1 MSFLYPFFLF
11 ALLALAIPVI
21 IHFFNFKRYKT
32 VYFSNVQ
39 LLKLIKQDSKKKTQL
54 KQILILIARLLAI
67 SALVF
72 AFSRPYIPLNQKVT
86 HAAQQVVVIYI
97 DNSFSMKSE
106 GEKGSLLE
114 QAKQRAIEIANSY
127 KVGTQF
133 IILTSDF
140 SPQHQFP
147 LNKEQFVQQVAEIK
161 ESAHSPKL
169 SNVYSRAIQLGSET
183 QKKIEKNIF
192 LLSDFQKN
200 TSDFD
205 AIKADSSVFT
215 YLLPLKSSV
224 TNNLLIDSCWFE
236 VPGRKIGQSEILYV
250 QISNRSDQ
258 AYQNIPIRLTINDSL
273 KAISNISIAGQEKT
287 ILELNYTNNSE
298 GIQLCKVEL
307 DDYPVIYDNS
317 YFLSYLVRGKL
328 NALGIYNP
336 LENGSDYLKNLFAE
350 DELISYA
357 DYPENNVQI
366 SQIKNSS
373 CIFLINN
380 QKFSSGLINELN
392 SFVEEGGTLVIFP
405 GRLANYNELNLLLT
419 KLNNS
424 TIASFDTAT
433 VGISKIS
440 YEHDLFKEVFKKHE
454 DEADLPS
461 IKGYTILNTQMQAKG
476 SEVMSLRNGKSALTS
491 SSLGKG
497 TVYFFAF
504 PISKANFNFIR
515 HIIFVPTVYNM
526 VLQSGVQQKY
536 SYSIDSDEPILL
548 NSSAPISELKTINQQ
563 TKDEFITSVRTIGA
577 GKQQLILDELP
588 KSAGHYLIRDGNQ
601 VIQSISYNYSRKESD
616 TEFYADEELRKLMQS
631 SNFKQFQL
639 IESSEAGL
647 SESLQDYSNGKQL
660 WKLFI
665 IIAILFMMCEMAI
678 IRFWK

>member
-21 IHFFNFKRYKT
+21 IHFFNFKRYKI
-32 VYFSNVQ
+32 VYFSNVR

-114 QAKQRAIEIANSY
+114 QAKHRAIEIANSY

-169 SNVYSRAIQLGSET
+169 SEVYSRAIQLGSET

-357 DYPENNVQI
+357 DYPENNAQI

-392 SFVEEGGTLVIFP
+392 SFVEAGGTLVIFP
-405 GRLANYNELNLLLT
+405 ARLANYNELNLLLA

-461 IKGYTILNTQMQAKG
+461 IKGYTILNTRMQVQG

-504 PISKANFNFIR
+504 PLSKANFNFIR

-536 SYSIDSDEPILL
+536 SYSIDSDDPILL
-548 NSSAPISELKTINQQ
+548 NSSTAISELKTINQQ

-577 GKQQLILDELP
+577 GKQQLILDVLP

-616 TEFYADEELRKLMQS
+616 TGFYDDGELQKLMQS

-639 IESSEAGL
+639 IQSSEAGL

-660 WKLFI
+660 WKHFI

>member
-1 MSFLYPFFLF
+1 MSFLYPSFLF
-11 ALLALAIPVI
+11 ALLALTIPVI

-32 VYFSNVQ
+32 VYFSNVP

-54 KQILILIARLLAI
+54 KQILILVARLLTI
-67 SALVF
+67 IALVF
-72 AFSRPYIPLNQKVT
+72 GFSRPFIPLNNKTT

-114 QAKQRAIEIANSY
+114 QAKQQAIEIANSY

-140 SPQHQFP
+140 SPQHQFA

-169 SNVYSRAIQLGSET
+169 SEVYNRAIQVGPESL
-183 QKKIEKNIF
+183 KKVEKNIF

-205 AIKADSSVFT
+205 AIKADSSVYT
-215 YLLPLKSSV
+215 YLLPQKSSV

-287 ILELNYTNNSE
+287 VLELNYTNNSE

-307 DDYPVIYDNS
+307 DDYPIIYDNS
-317 YFLSYLVRGKL
+317 YFMSYLVRGKL
-328 NALGIYNP
+328 NAMGIYNS
-336 LENGSDYLKNLFAE
+336 LENGSEYLKNIFAE
-350 DELISYA
+350 DELITYV

-366 SQIKNSS
+366 SQIKNNS

-380 QKFSSGLINELN
+380 KNFSSGLINDLN
-392 SFVEEGGTLVIFP
+392 SFVEDGGTLAIFP
-405 GRLANYNELNLLLT
+405 NKLADYSELNLLLT
-419 KLNNS
+419 KLNSS
-424 TIASFDTAT
+424 TIASFDTT
-433 VGISKIS
+433 EVSISKIS
-440 YEHDLFKEVFKKHE
+440 YDHNLYKEVFKKHE

-461 IKGYTILNTQMQAKG
+461 VKGYTIFNEQTRNQG
-476 SEVMSLRNGKSALTS
+476 TEVMTFRNGKSALTS
-491 SSLGKG
+491 NFSGKG
-497 TVYFFAF
+497 TVYLFAF
-504 PISKANFNFIR
+504 PLNKANFNFIR
-515 HIIFVPTVYNM
+515 HIIFLPTVYNM
-526 VLQSGVQQKY
+526 VLQSGLQQKY
-536 SYSIDSDEPILL
+536 SYSIDSDEPVLL
-548 NSSAPISELKTINQQ
+548 NSNSPISELKTISQQ
-563 TKDEFITSVRTIGA
+563 TKEEFITSIRTVGK

-588 KSAGHYLIRDGNQ
+588 KNAGHYLISEGNQ
-601 VIQSISYNYSRKESD
+601 AIQSVSYNYSRLESD
-616 TEFYADEELRKLMQS
+616 NKFYDDSELQKLMQS

-639 IESSEAGL
+639 IKTSDSGL
-647 SESLQDYSNGKQL
+647 SETLQDYSNGKQL
-660 WKLFI
+660 WKYCI
-665 IIAILFMMCEMAI
+665 IIAILFMMCEVAI